1 MFRAANSNDVE
12 SSETHS
18 HPAVCKPHF
27 RLEDLA
33 LPYLRLTFCITVPV
47 LMTLAAIVIVG
58 MVVAAAGGSCRDAGG
73 SCRDD
78 NVLMQ
83 MNQDRRGRRGR

>member
-1 MFRAANSNDVE
+1 MEKHVFRAANSNDVE

-58 MVVAAAGGSCRDAGG
+58 MVVAAAGGSCRD
-73 SCRDD
+73 D